1 MALTRQ
7 RRKADGAEPEVALLV
22 QVHEVRRKHFLML
35 PTERLRGRKNSM
47 RNAEKRS
54 TLHRRKRSLG
64 LRVSLGAAN
73 NAYGH
78 RQHKHRLKACAGR
91 QAPKM
96 TQLQAK

>member
-22 QVHEVRRKHFLML
+22 QVHEVWRKHFLML
-35 PTERLRGRKNSM
+35 PAERLRGRKKSR

-54 TLHRRKRSLG
+54 TLHRRKRSLS

-73 NAYGH
+73 NAHGH